1 MKRIYELKNN
11 TTGEEMPE
19 FKTIVE
25 VTMTDTDLIFEFDC
39 KNSKFFSASEEYN
52 GPLYEGDVCE
62 AFICTDGSRKFYY
75 EIEVAPN
82 NAVFLYKMENLGIGI
97 IKENAIEV
105 NFLTSNVQINGND
118 YKLTFSV
125 PLEKIGYDKNI
136 GILYNIFRI
145 ETEGGFTD
153 KNLLAANPTLGP
165 SFHDPSKF
173 FELK

>member
-1 MKRIYELKNN
+1 MKRIYQLKNSR
-11 TTGEEMPE
+11 TGEDMPE
-19 FKTIVE
+19 FKTIVQ

-39 KNSKFFSASEEYN
+39 KNSKFFSASDEYN
-52 GPLYEGDVCE
+52 GPLFNGDVCE

-82 NAVFLYKMENLGIGI
+82 NAVFLYKMENLGIGVLN
-97 IKENAIEV
+97 ETPIEV
-105 NFLTSNVQINGND
+105 NFLTSSVEINGND

-145 ETEGGFTD
+145 ETEGGIPD
-153 KNLLAANPTLGP
+153 KNLLAASPTLGP

-173 FELK
+173 IEF

>member
-1 MKRIYELKNN
+1 MKRIYELKNSR
-11 TTGEEMPE
+11 TGEDMPE

-39 KNSKFFSASEEYN
+39 KNSKFFSASSEYN
-52 GPLYEGDVCE
+52 GPFFNGDVCE

-97 IKENAIEV
+97 LKEAAVEV
-105 NFLTSNVQINGND
+105 NFLTSSVEINGND

-145 ETEGGFTD
+145 ETEGGIPD

-173 FELK
+173 IEF